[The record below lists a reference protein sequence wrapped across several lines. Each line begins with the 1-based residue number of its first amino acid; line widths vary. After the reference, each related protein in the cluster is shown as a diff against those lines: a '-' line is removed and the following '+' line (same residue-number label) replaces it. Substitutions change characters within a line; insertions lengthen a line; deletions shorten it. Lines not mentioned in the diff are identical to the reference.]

1 MLGPAIARSLQR
13 RSFYHRL
20 HRTDNG
26 DRRTLDSGPNR
37 PAVCSAIIQST
48 RQEVHAMSPERT
60 QAYKRVMRTLT
71 EIGPSKLL
79 ADEQERVRDA
89 ADTLIFSSGLSDE
102 QAAIDALADA
112 DELCRD
118 LVASGRWERVTAARL
133 AQDLRGCGARAE
145 AEAALRA
152 A

>member
-1 MLGPAIARSLQR
+1 
-13 RSFYHRL
+13 
-20 HRTDNG
+20 
-26 DRRTLDSGPNR
+26 
-37 PAVCSAIIQST
+37 
-48 RQEVHAMSPERT
+48 MSPERT

-102 QAAIDALADA
+102 HAAVDALADA

-118 LVASGRWERVTAARL
+118 LVASGRWERVTAERL
-133 AQDLRGCGARAE
+133 SQDGHGCGARAE

>member
-1 MLGPAIARSLQR
+1 
-13 RSFYHRL
+13 
-20 HRTDNG
+20 
-26 DRRTLDSGPNR
+26 
-37 PAVCSAIIQST
+37 
-48 RQEVHAMSPERT
+48 MSPERT
-60 QAYKRVMRTLT
+60 QAYKRVMRTLS

-79 ADEQERVRDA
+79 DEEQERVRNA

-102 QAAIDALADA
+102 EAATDALVDV
-112 DELCRD
+112 DELFRD

-133 AQDLRGCGARAE
+133 SQDLRGCGARAE

>member
-1 MLGPAIARSLQR
+1 
-13 RSFYHRL
+13 
-20 HRTDNG
+20 
-26 DRRTLDSGPNR
+26 
-37 PAVCSAIIQST
+37 
-48 RQEVHAMSPERT
+48 MSPERT
-60 QAYKRVMRTLT
+60 QAYKRVMRTLS
-71 EIGPSKLL
+71 ELGPSKLL

-102 QAAIDALADA
+102 QAADDALANA

>member
-1 MLGPAIARSLQR
+1 
-13 RSFYHRL
+13 
-20 HRTDNG
+20 
-26 DRRTLDSGPNR
+26 
-37 PAVCSAIIQST
+37 
-48 RQEVHAMSPERT
+48 MSPERT

-79 ADEQERVRDA
+79 PDEQERVRDA

-102 QAAIDALADA
+102 QSATDALVDV
-112 DELCRD
+112 DELFRD

>member
-1 MLGPAIARSLQR
+1 
-13 RSFYHRL
+13 
-20 HRTDNG
+20 
-26 DRRTLDSGPNR
+26 
-37 PAVCSAIIQST
+37 
-48 RQEVHAMSPERT
+48 MSPERT

-79 ADEQERVRDA
+79 ASEQERIRDA

-102 QAAIDALADA
+102 QSAIDALADV

-118 LVASGRWERVTAARL
+118 LVASDRWERVTAAKL

>member
-1 MLGPAIARSLQR
+1 
-13 RSFYHRL
+13 
-20 HRTDNG
+20 
-26 DRRTLDSGPNR
+26 
-37 PAVCSAIIQST
+37 
-48 RQEVHAMSPERT
+48 MSPERT

-79 ADEQERVRDA
+79 PDEQERVRDA
-89 ADTLIFSSGLSDE
+89 ADTLIFSSGLSDDE
-102 QAAIDALADA
+102 SATDALVDA

>member
-1 MLGPAIARSLQR
+1 
-13 RSFYHRL
+13 
-20 HRTDNG
+20 
-26 DRRTLDSGPNR
+26 
-37 PAVCSAIIQST
+37 
-48 RQEVHAMSPERT
+48 MSPERT
-60 QAYKRVMRTLT
+60 QAYKRVMRTLS

-79 ADEQERVRDA
+79 ADEQQRVRDV

-102 QAAIDALADA
+102 QAAADALADG

-118 LVASGRWERVTAARL
+118 LVASGRWERVTAQRL
-133 AQDLRGCGARAE
+133 AQDLRGCGARAD

>member
-1 MLGPAIARSLQR
+1 LILGQRAKPVR
-13 RSFYHRL
+13 RSQRH
-20 HRTDNG
+20 HPDN
-26 DRRTLDSGPNR
+26 SP
-37 PAVCSAIIQST
+37 

-60 QAYKRVMRTLT
+60 QSYKRVMRTLT

-79 ADEQERVRDA
+79 AGEQERVRDA

-102 QAAIDALADA
+102 QAASDALADV

-118 LVASGRWERVTAARL
+118 LVASGRWERVTAAQL
-133 AQDLRGCGARAE
+133 AQDVRGCGARAE

>member
-1 MLGPAIARSLQR
+1 
-13 RSFYHRL
+13 
-20 HRTDNG
+20 
-26 DRRTLDSGPNR
+26 
-37 PAVCSAIIQST
+37 
-48 RQEVHAMSPERT
+48 MSPERT
-60 QAYKRVMRTLT
+60 QSYKRVMRTQI

-79 ADEQERVRDA
+79 PSEQERVRDA

-102 QAAIDALADA
+102 PAAIDTLADV

>member
-1 MLGPAIARSLQR
+1 
-13 RSFYHRL
+13 
-20 HRTDNG
+20 
-26 DRRTLDSGPNR
+26 
-37 PAVCSAIIQST
+37 
-48 RQEVHAMSPERT
+48 MSPERT

-79 ADEQERVRDA
+79 AEEQERVRDA
-89 ADTLIFSSGLSDE
+89 ADTLIFSSGLSDD
-102 QAAIDALADA
+102 QAASDALADA

-118 LVASGRWERVTAARL
+118 LVASGRWERVTAAQL
-133 AQDLRGCGARAE
+133 SQDLHGCGARAE

>member
-1 MLGPAIARSLQR
+1 
-13 RSFYHRL
+13 
-20 HRTDNG
+20 
-26 DRRTLDSGPNR
+26 
-37 PAVCSAIIQST
+37 
-48 RQEVHAMSPERT
+48 MSPERT
-60 QAYKRVMRTLT
+60 QAYKRVMRTLS
-71 EIGPSKLL
+71 ELGPSKLL
-79 ADEQERVRDA
+79 ATEQQRVREA

-102 QAAIDALADA
+102 QAAVEALADA

-118 LVASGRWERVTAARL
+118 LVASGRWERVTAAQL